1 MRAEQPTTDGV
12 IALLS
17 GIDMRGRRVGVQL
30 YPGATDNRLVEF
42 VVDAGA
48 VPDPVTPYEYTAR
61 AADEPITTLI
71 DQLATGAIDVIALTS
86 APQIRRLFDVAQAH
100 GRTDRLLAAL
110 RQTTIAAIGP
120 VVAEALQRRDLT
132 ASIMPGESYFHEAAG
147 ISDRS
152 SIEHVDGIAQLT
164 PASRLTRLNARISSL
179 PSGWTLVSPFLCE
192 PVAAAAPSPSL

>member
-1 MRAEQPTTDGV
+1 
-12 IALLS
+12 
-17 GIDMRGRRVGVQL
+17 MRGRRVGVQL

-42 VVDAGA
+42 VVDAEA

-71 DQLATGAIDVIALTS
+71 DQLATGAINVIALTS

-100 GRTDRLLAAL
+100 GRTDRLLAGL